1 MSQASSPPKTRP
13 ILDRLLF
20 FLLWLRRP
28 MRIANIT
35 PSGKHLAAAM
45 VRGVPIG
52 KPGAVVELGGGTG
65 VFTAAMINAGLPA
78 DDLVII
84 EREKTLFDLLTRRF
98 PSSRVVLGDAR
109 DIHEIADKAG
119 ATPVKAVVSGLPILT
134 MNDEIQ
140 TSIMG
145 GAFKAMGDDGVFVQ
159 FTYGPKSPVKQS
171 VIDALGLNAVR
182 AEKVP
187 RNVPPASVYHYTKAD
202 RPMPSPDESP
212 PAASG

>member
-1 MSQASSPPKTRP
+1 MSDPNSPPKTRP
-13 ILDRLLF
+13 FLDRLLF

-45 VRGVPIG
+45 VRGVPMD
-52 KPGAVVELGGGTG
+52 KPGSVVELGGGTG
-65 VFTAAMINAGLPA
+65 VFTSAMINAGLPA
-78 DDLVII
+78 DNLVII

-109 DIHEIADKAG
+109 DIHQIARDAG
-119 ATPVKAVVSGLPILT
+119 ANPVKAVVSGLPILT

-140 TSIMG
+140 TAIMG

-159 FTYGPKSPVKQS
+159 FTYGPKSPVRQS
-171 VIDALGLNAVR
+171 VLDALALTAVR

-187 RNVPPASVYHYTKAD
+187 RNVPPASVYLYTA
-202 RPMPSPDESP
+202 M
-212 PAASG
+212 PAAETPQA

>member
-1 MSQASSPPKTRP
+1 MPQETSPQRTRP

-45 VRGVPIG
+45 VRGVPMA
-52 KPGAVVELGGGTG
+52 KPGSVVELGGGTG
-65 VFTAAMINAGLPA
+65 VFTEAMITAGLPA

-84 EREKTLFDLLTRRF
+84 EREKALHSLLTKRF

-109 DIHEIADKAG
+109 DIHQIANEADAN
-119 ATPVKAVVSGLPILT
+119 PVKAVVSGLPILT

-140 TSIMG
+140 TAIMG
-145 GAFKAMGDDGVFVQ
+145 GAFQAMDEDGVFVQ
-159 FTYGPKSPVKQS
+159 FTYGPKSPVRSS
-171 VIDALGLNAVR
+171 VLEALGLKAVK

-187 RNVPPASVYHYTKAD
+187 RNVPPASVYHYT
-202 RPMPSPDESP
+202 R
-212 PAASG
+212 AAAP

>member
-1 MSQASSPPKTRP
+1 MSQIPSPPKTRP

-45 VRGVPIG
+45 VRGVPID
-52 KPGAVVELGGGTG
+52 KAGAVVELGGGTG
-65 VFTAAMINAGLPA
+65 VFTAAMIAAGLPA
-78 DDLVII
+78 EDLVII
-84 EREKTLFDLLTRRF
+84 EREKALFGLLTKRF

-109 DIHEIADKAG
+109 DIHKISIDAG
-119 ATPVKAVVSGLPILT
+119 ANPVKAVVSGLPILT

-145 GAFKAMGDDGVFVQ
+145 GAFEAMGEDGVFVQ

-171 VIDALGLNAVR
+171 VIDALGLNAVK

-187 RNVPPASVYHYTKAD
+187 RNVPPASVYHYTKAV
-202 RPMPSPDESP
+202 
-212 PAASG
+212 PA